1 MRTQIL
7 HSEILNRNCSGEDNH
22 CAVLTEGKVRLI
34 RLLYNERLFTQKE
47 LAVRFT
53 VGRST
58 ISDIV
63 RYRTW
68 NHMPDY
74 SEKCDYIMASMVRVR
89 GEVVILVYAVIRG
102 HGLEIIDE
110 LTVGEKTIEQIFE
123 DFRNKY
129 PNVYF
134 DIFNSLELLIYC

>member
-1 MRTQIL
+1 MKKHTLQNENIN
-7 HSEILNRNCSGEDNH
+7 HNCSGDNNH
-22 CAVLTEGKVRLI
+22 CAILTEGKVRLI
-34 RLLYNERLFTQKE
+34 RLLYNERLFTQRE
-47 LAVRFT
+47 LAVRFA

-74 SEKCDYIMASMVRVR
+74 SEKCDYIIASMVRVR

-102 HGLEIIDE
+102 HGFEIIDE
-110 LTVGEKTIEQIFE
+110 LTVGEKTIWQILV
-123 DFRNKY
+123 DFQNKY
-129 PNVYF
+129 PRVYF
-134 DIFNSLELLIYC
+134 DFINSLELLIL

>member
-7 HSEILNRNCSGEDNH
+7 HSEILNRNCSGENNH
-22 CAVLTEGKVRLI
+22 CSVLTEGKVRLI

-74 SEKCDYIMASMVRVR
+74 LEKCDYIIASMVRVR

-110 LTVGEKTIEQIFE
+110 LTFEKKTIWQILV
-123 DFRNKY
+123 DFKNKY
-129 PNVYF
+129 PRVHF
-134 DIFNSLELLIYC
+134 DFINSLELLIL